1 MQALCIVTA
10 DEICDVQCPCCGQRY
25 SVYYARQDK
34 AEREAALSLIQQALV
49 DHHLRSPLATAHPG
63 DAFNVP
69 AWSGPAH
76 ASAAALLG
84 GAPVSR
90 AGKSRRTAPLPFVAA
105 GAPQR
110 HAS

>member
-1 MQALCIVTA
+1 MQVLCIVTA
-10 DEICDVQCPCCGQRY
+10 DEICDVQCSCCGQRY

-34 AEREAALSLIQQALV
+34 AEREKALSLIQQVLIE
-49 DHHLRSPLATAHPG
+49 HHLQSPLATAHPG

-84 GAPVSR
+84 GAPVTH
-90 AGKSRRTAPLPFVAA
+90 AATSRRGASIPFASA
-105 GAPQR
+105 GEEQR
-110 HAS
+110 RIS

>member
-10 DEICDVQCPCCGQRY
+10 DETCDVQCSCCGQRY
-25 SVYYARQDK
+25 SVYYARQDRG
-34 AEREAALSLIQQALV
+34 EREETLSLIHQVLAE
-49 DHHLRSPLATAHPG
+49 HHLRNPLSTAHPG

-84 GAPVSR
+84 GAPVLR
-90 AGKSRRTAPLPFVAA
+90 AAKNRRSAPLAFVS
-105 GAPQR
+105 GHEQQR
-110 HAS
+110 RVS

>member
-10 DEICDVQCPCCGQRY
+10 DENCDVQCLCCGQKY

-34 AEREAALSLIQQALV
+34 AEREEALLLIQQALTE
-49 DHHLRSPLATAHPG
+49 HHLRSPLTTAHPG

-84 GAPVSR
+84 GAPVAR
-90 AGKSRRTAPLPFVAA
+90 AGGNKRNAPIPFVAA
-105 GAPQR
+105 GEQQR
-110 HAS
+110 RVS